1 MTYKLFSEIQ
11 QRTMNQKL
19 EDVVCALAANGS
31 WSAFANIRS
40 SFVGAHKHD
49 LLLTTKNMKQL
60 NSLQQ
65 LKQFDD
71 ARPGVPGEH
80 LFALGVGL
88 AAWWLTRRHP
98 SFIVRSIG
106 IGVGTALIGRA
117 ASGRDGI
124 SRILRLLPVGRTI
137 TNKKRT
143 FQTEKSE

>member
-1 MTYKLFSEIQ
+1 
-11 QRTMNQKL
+11 
-19 EDVVCALAANGS
+19 
-31 WSAFANIRS
+31 
-40 SFVGAHKHD
+40 
-49 LLLTTKNMKQL
+49 MKQP

-71 ARPGVPGEH
+71 ARPGIPGEH
-80 LFALGVGL
+80 LLALGVGL